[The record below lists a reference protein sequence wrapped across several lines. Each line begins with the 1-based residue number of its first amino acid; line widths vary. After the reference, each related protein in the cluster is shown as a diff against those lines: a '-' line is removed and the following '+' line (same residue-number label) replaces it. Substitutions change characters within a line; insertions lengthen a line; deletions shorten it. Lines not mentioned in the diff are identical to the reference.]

1 MKNNICRVQIQVSD
15 PYKTCPRVFD
25 FRTQRIGHFDM
36 CPCRI
41 LLKESEH
48 HSAYVDDNVVCY
60 VGINGYRQIY

>member
-48 HSAYVDDNVVCY
+48 HSISVIDHKDSD
-60 VGINGYRQIY
+60 

>member
-25 FRTQRIGHFDM
+25 FRTQRIGQFDM

-48 HSAYVDDNVVCY
+48 HRLKLE
-60 VGINGYRQIY
+60 I